1 MRKNA
6 LKLLALLAVFSFIA
20 VGCGDDDDSSS
31 ASSSESS
38 SSESS
43 SSESSS
49 SESSSSESSSSEEA
63 AAEECEIGPGV
74 SDTEI
79 KLGSSLPLTGNL
91 AALGV
96 QAEFALEATIERIN
110 SGGGI
115 AGRTI
120 SLTVQD
126 DEFNPEKTVANAQY
140 FIDQVGVFG
149 VWGSIG
155 SAPTVAAIPL
165 HDEAGIMT
173 LFTWSQD
180 TSLFD
185 REAHPYFFSL
195 NPSGYKQAVAF
206 SNYFG
211 NKFDYGSETPVVAG
225 LVLNSPDGEEAAQ
238 GVRDGAAGQ
247 FEGGTQNW
255 ERDATTY
262 QPQLLAMK
270 DAGVTDVYT
279 VVGDTQF
286 AQIIQE
292 MDQVGLDAR
301 VWGTN
306 AVVTSNLIDL
316 VGELAEGALAVTVMT
331 GLNADVPGLV
341 QFREEMAAVGA
352 SEADLSSASM
362 LAYSGGLVLEQA
374 LRDVGECLNADALA
388 DALLALEDFST
399 GGIMAPINFDPATGL
414 GNQGAIIQQVVDGV
428 WVTVDEG

>member
-1 MRKNA
+1 M
-6 LKLLALLAVFSFIA
+6 
-20 VGCGDDDDSSS
+20 
-31 ASSSESS
+31 
-38 SSESS
+38 
-43 SSESSS
+43 
-49 SESSSSESSSSEEA
+49 
-63 AAEECEIGPGV
+63 
-74 SDTEI
+74 
-79 KLGSSLPLTGNL
+79 
-91 AALGV
+91 
-96 QAEFALEATIERIN
+96 QAEFALNATIKRIN
-110 SGGGI
+110 DGGGI

-126 DEFNPEKTVANAQY
+126 DEFNPEKTVTNAQY
-140 FIDQVGVFG
+140 FIDQVGVFA

-225 LVLNSPDGEEAAQ
+225 LVLSSPDGEEAAQ
-238 GVRDGAAGQ
+238 GVRDGAAGA
-247 FEGGTQNW
+247 FEGGTQTW

-270 DAGVTDVYT
+270 DAGVTDIYT

-292 MDQVGLDAR
+292 MDQVGLEAR

-316 VGELAEGALAVTVMT
+316 VGPLAEGALAVTVMT

-362 LAYSGGLVLEQA
+362 LAYSGGLALEA
-374 LRDVGECLNADALA
+374 GLRAVGECLNADALA

-399 GGIMAPINFDPATGL
+399 GGIMAPINFDPSTGL
-414 GNQGAIIQQVVDGV
+414 GNQGAIIQEVVDGV
-428 WVTVDEG
+428 WTTVDEG

>member
-31 ASSSESS
+31 
-38 SSESS
+38 
-43 SSESSS
+43 SSS

-63 AAEECEIGPGV
+63 AAEETAEECEIGPGV

-79 KLGSSLPLTGNL
+79 KLGSSQPLTGNL

-96 QAEFALEATIERIN
+96 QAEFALNATVNRIN
-110 SGGGI
+110 DGGGI

-126 DEFNPEKTVANAQY
+126 DEFNPEKTVTNAQY

-211 NKFDYGSETPVVAG
+211 NKYDYGSETPVVAG
-225 LVLNSPDGEEAAQ
+225 LVLSSPDGEEAAQ

-247 FEGGTQNW
+247 FEGGTQTW

-270 DAGVTDVYT
+270 DAGVTDIYT

-292 MDQVGLDAR
+292 MDQVGLEAR

-316 VGELAEGALAVTVMT
+316 VGPLAEGALAVTVMT
-331 GLNADVPGLV
+331 GLNADVPGLD
-341 QFREEMAAVGA
+341 QFRTEMAAAGA
-352 SEADLSSASM
+352 SDADLSSASM
-362 LAYSGGLVLEQA
+362 LAYAGGLVLEQA
-374 LRDVGECLNADALA
+374 LRDVGQCLNADALA
-388 DALLALEDFST
+388 DAILALEDFST

-414 GNQGAIIQQVVDGV
+414 GNQGAIIQQVVDGA
-428 WVTVDEG
+428 WTTVDEG